1 MKKNDLQLGDDGEFT
16 VDLDMFAQKQQYE
29 QQPPNSKVRHSYKKL
44 QSNEF
49 DVQYKWK
56 RHVTN
61 KDKQQYAK
69 PNVRRHSYKKLQDP
83 DFGLYLKPEKI
94 QDSFDEYNSLAEFGL
109 QFVFA
114 IGTIMIAYMIL
125 GAFI

>member
-1 MKKNDLQLGDDGEFT
+1 
-16 VDLDMFAQKQQYE
+16 MFVQKQQYE
-29 QQPPNSKVRHSYKKL
+29 QQPPKYKVHHSYKKL

-49 DVQYKWK
+49 DVQCKWK

-61 KDKQQYAK
+61 KGKQQYAEF
-69 PNVRRHSYKKLQDP
+69 NERHSYKKLQDP
-83 DFGLYLKPEKI
+83 DFDLYLKPEKI